1 MRIYDITYNLAEDTV
16 SVEVVPNKL
25 TLKKDAEVYFFTK
38 KVSSKDELKQSLAA
52 VKRRGPWE
60 LSASIKAPNEEAA
73 LEIAESVFSVWLK
86 KVLAPRVW
94 HRLEEVRSGFRKIRE
109 DEAHLKKKTK
119 GGNKDD

>member
-38 KVSSKDELKQSLAA
+38 KVSSKDELKQTLAA
-52 VKRRGPWE
+52 MRRRGPWE

-86 KVLAPRVW
+86 KVVVPFMW
-94 HRLEEVRSGFRKIRE
+94 HRLELTRQAFKYIRE
-109 DEAHLKKKTK
+109 VEAEQTK